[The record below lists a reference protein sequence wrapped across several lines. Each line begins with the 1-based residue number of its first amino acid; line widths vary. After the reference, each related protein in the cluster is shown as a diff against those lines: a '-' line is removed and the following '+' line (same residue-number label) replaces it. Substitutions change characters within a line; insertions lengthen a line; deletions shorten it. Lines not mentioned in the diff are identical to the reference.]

1 MASQIDPTVIQD
13 DQKVD
18 KADLR
23 TQFGIA
29 RDEITALQKK
39 TTVARRMFYEDSLWD
54 SI

>member
-1 MASQIDPTVIQD
+1 MSSQIDPSVIED
-13 DQKVD
+13 NQKVD

-29 RDEITALQKK
+29 RDEITELQKQ
-39 TTVARRMFYEDSLWD
+39 VSIARRMFYEDTLWD